1 MSIMGLI
8 KGKSVEGR
16 EERER
21 ERRAEAGVV
30 LGLLLLHGS
39 LALLLHADA
48 C

>member
-30 LGLLLLHGS
+30 LGPPLPRVQGV
-39 LALLLHADA
+39 ALSRV
-48 C
+48 